1 MKNVGESLKRR
12 RHNGSRR
19 GVDCHRNPA
28 TSSIRNDLRDVENPF
43 SQSISC
49 WLESNCSHFIHSA
62 CSFLW
67 NINRNLN
74 STVERFSLG
83 AEQFSDCAYS
93 FLVCAFSL
101 ARRISR
107 PGNKCGHD
115 RVLKNGEAPISSHL
129 LLRRRRVRKV
139 YKTSYIKWTWNPL
152 PAVAPFLQSTQLI
165 TLLIGLYWARGPVTR
180 WSIVGTRGSVEL
192 Y

>member
-1 MKNVGESLKRR
+1 MGHRPNEENENVGESLKRR

-28 TSSIRNDLRDVENPF
+28 TSSIRNDLRDVEKPF

-139 YKTSYIKWTWNPL
+139 YKTSYIK
-152 PAVAPFLQSTQLI
+152 
-165 TLLIGLYWARGPVTR
+165 
-180 WSIVGTRGSVEL
+180 
-192 Y
+192 